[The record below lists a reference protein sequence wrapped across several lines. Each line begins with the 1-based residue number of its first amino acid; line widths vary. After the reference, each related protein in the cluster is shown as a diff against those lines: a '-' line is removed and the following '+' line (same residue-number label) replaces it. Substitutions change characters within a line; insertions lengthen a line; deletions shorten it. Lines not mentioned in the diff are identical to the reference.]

1 MQETKTYRLKPE
13 AIEQLMHQ
21 EKTRRILGILAT
33 SAVAMFVLVRV
44 AAWRTELYVPIM
56 VALAGG
62 GIAVVRNLQRKRAW
76 LETYTLSLNHSLVR
90 QARGGF
96 PPFEIR
102 REEVQSL
109 VEKPGTGL
117 RLRTA
122 SRFRYLDIPDG
133 IEGYDE
139 VRAELRAWAPPPL
152 NW

>member
-1 MQETKTYRLKPE
+1 MHATKTYRLKPE
-13 AIEQLMHQ
+13 AIEQTMRQ

-33 SAVAMFVLVRV
+33 AAVAMFVLFRGSGWG
-44 AAWRTELYVPIM
+44 AGLYAPIL

-62 GIAVVRNLQRKRAW
+62 GIAVVHSLKRKRTL
-76 LETYTLSLNHSLVR
+76 LETYTLTLNHTFVR
-90 QARGGF
+90 RTHRDR

-122 SRFRYLDIPDG
+122 SRFRYLDIPTG
-133 IEGYDE
+133 LEGYDE
-139 VRAELRAWAPPPL
+139 VCAELRSWAPPPL
-152 NW
+152 NC